1 MSMHVALVATTRVWT
16 LCSTRTS
23 QHTCHSRRNAASCSW
38 SSCLAKVR
46 FTRAASRGVWW
57 CSPTRRPHAPG
68 PGSFSVVQGFKLV
81 AVPLCDL
88 YGKHR
93 EYGPIIARYAW
104 LCVPYAGR
112 TARVASHTNPCLWVA
127 LVRVWRGVASIP
139 HVISRFSLNLDVPAL
154 DDDAAMADDADAE
167 AGKARDSA
175 GAGAGGSEPAASA
188 ATGGASAGERGDQ
201 APAPSQGATA
211 EASASNGGK
220 EAPAL
225 APAPLAK
232 VPPAPAAPQ

>member
-1 MSMHVALVATTRVWT
+1 MAVSRVCRMLGGQLVWHPT
-16 LCSTRTS
+16 L
-23 QHTCHSRRNAASCSW
+23 
-38 SSCLAKVR
+38 
-46 FTRAASRGVWW
+46 TRASGWRLCACGGV
-57 CSPTRRPHAPG
+57 P
-68 PGSFSVVQGFKLV
+68 
-81 AVPLCDL
+81 
-88 YGKHR
+88 
-93 EYGPIIARYAW
+93 
-104 LCVPYAGR
+104 
-112 TARVASHTNPCLWVA
+112 
-127 LVRVWRGVASIP
+127 SIP